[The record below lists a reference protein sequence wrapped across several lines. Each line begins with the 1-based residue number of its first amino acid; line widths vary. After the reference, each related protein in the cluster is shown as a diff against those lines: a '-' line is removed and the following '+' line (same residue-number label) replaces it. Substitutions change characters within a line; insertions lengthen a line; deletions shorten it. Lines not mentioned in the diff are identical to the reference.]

1 MAAFYGTVKGNRGEV
16 SRTSGK
22 DTGISTTAQSYDGS
36 VNVWM
41 RYRDGGLLVDI
52 SIANGSSGHG
62 ERVFTGTV
70 DELRAKLSE

>member
-1 MAAFYGTVKGNRGEV
+1 MAAFYGTVKGNRGEA
-16 SRTSGK
+16 SRTGGK
-22 DTGISTTAQSYDGS
+22 DTGISTTAQSFDGS

-41 RYRDGGLLVDI
+41 RYLNGELVVDI
-52 SIANGSSGHG
+52 DIASGSSGHG